1 MDRGPRKAVGFFY
14 ARAAFL
20 LEGSWIAGFLPEGSW
35 IAGSGRPVGFFYAR
49 AAFLPEE
56 LGR

>member
-1 MDRGPRKAVGFFY
+1 MDRGPRKAG
-14 ARAAFL
+14 R
-20 LEGSWIAGFLPEGSW
+20 EGSWIAGR
-35 IAGSGRPVGFFYAR
+35 GRPVGFFYAR

>member
-20 LEGSWIAGFLPEGSW
+20 LEEGSW
-35 IAGSGRPVGFFYAR
+35 IAGRGRPVGFFYAR
-49 AAFLPEE
+49 AAFLPEGSWIA
-56 LGR
+56 GRGRP